1 VITSVAFFAIL
12 VFGAQDRG
20 AQEKVEGPN
29 AINLP
34 SQNPL
39 ITEGDAHYARRQDGR
54 VGALANPRE
63 IALAVASYDR
73 ASEAPDSAEARWK
86 LARALYFLAAYTG
99 QDADGQAA
107 IYEKARRVGDDAIH
121 ILERRAK
128 NRGAAPFEGRAPSD
142 IAAAVLSDRDAAPT
156 FFWTGVA
163 WGQWA
168 LTSGKMKAARTGAAE
183 KIRDDAMIVIALDP
197 EFEEGGG
204 YRILGRLHHQAPK
217 LPFLTPWVSREKA
230 LENLRRA
237 VAVNDRNFV
246 NRHFLA
252 EALADGGAAERAE
265 AVKIE
270 EKIAVD
276 APSPGH
282 LVEDLSTQEEAKK
295 NLVQWKK

>member
-1 VITSVAFFAIL
+1 VIAFALLAVVAMA
-12 VFGAQDRG
+12 G
-20 AQEKVEGPN
+20 AQERVEGPN
-29 AINLP
+29 AINVP

-63 IALAVASYDR
+63 IALAVVSYDR
-73 ASEAPDSAEARWK
+73 ASEAPDNAEARWK
-86 LARALYFLAAYTG
+86 LARALYFQASYTG
-99 QDADGQAA
+99 SDADGQAA
-107 IYEKARRVGDDAIH
+107 IYEKARRAGDDAIR

-128 NRGAAPFEGRAPSD
+128 NRGAAPFEGRPPSD
-142 IAAAVLSDRDAAPT
+142 IAAAVLSDRDASPT
-156 FFWTGVA
+156 FFWTAVA

-183 KIRDDAMIVIALDP
+183 KIRDDASVVIALDP
-197 EFEEGGG
+197 DFEEGGG

-217 LPFLTPWVSREKA
+217 VPFLTSWVSRDKA

-252 EALADGGAAERAE
+252 EALADGGPAERAE
-265 AVKIE
+265 AVQIE
-270 EKIAVD
+270 EKIVAD

-282 LVEDLSTQEEAKK
+282 LVEDLSTQE
-295 NLVQWKK
+295 

>member
-1 VITSVAFFAIL
+1 MNAVVLLAVVALA
-12 VFGAQDRG
+12 G

-29 AINLP
+29 AINVP

-39 ITEGDAHYARRQDGR
+39 ITEGDVHYARRQDGR
-54 VGALANPRE
+54 VGAQANPRE

-73 ASEAPDSAEARWK
+73 AAEAPDSAEARWK
-86 LARALYFLAAYTG
+86 LARALYFQAAYTG
-99 QDADGQAA
+99 QDADSQAA

-142 IAAAVLSDRDAAPT
+142 IAAAVLSDRDASPT
-156 FFWTGVA
+156 FFWTAVA

-183 KIRDDAMIVIALDP
+183 KIRDDASVVIALDP
-197 EFEEGGG
+197 DFEEGGG

-217 LPFLTPWVSREKA
+217 VPFLTSWVSRDKA

-252 EALADGGAAERAE
+252 EALADGGPAERAE
-265 AVKIE
+265 AVQIE
-270 EKIAVD
+270 EKLVAD

-282 LVEDLSTQEEAKK
+282 LVEDLSTQIEAKT
-295 NLVQWKK
+295 NLAKWKK

>member
-1 VITSVAFFAIL
+1 VPDVIAFALLAVVALA
-12 VFGAQDRG
+12 G
-20 AQEKVEGPN
+20 AQERVEGPN
-29 AINLP
+29 AIAVP

-39 ITEGDAHYARRQDGR
+39 VTEGDAHYARRQDGR

-73 ASEAPDSAEARWK
+73 ATEAFDNAEARWK
-86 LARALYFLAAYTG
+86 LARALYFQAAYTG
-99 QDADGQAA
+99 QDADSQAA
-107 IYEKARRVGDDAIH
+107 IYEKARRAGDDAIR

-142 IAAAVLSDRDAAPT
+142 IAAAVLSDRDASPT
-156 FFWTGVA
+156 FFWTAVA

-183 KIRDDAMIVIALDP
+183 KIRDDASVVIALDP

-217 LPFLTPWVSREKA
+217 VPFLTSWVSRDKA

-237 VAVNDRNFV
+237 VAVNDRNLV

-252 EALADGGAAERAE
+252 EALADGGPAERAE
-265 AVKIE
+265 AVRIE
-270 EKIAVD
+270 EKIAAD

-282 LVEDLSTQEEAKK
+282 LVEDLSIQEEAKK
-295 NLVQWKK
+295 NLAKWKK

>member
-1 VITSVAFFAIL
+1 MITSVAFFAIL

>member
-1 VITSVAFFAIL
+1 VPDVIAFALLAVVALA
-12 VFGAQDRG
+12 G
-20 AQEKVEGPN
+20 AQERVEGPN
-29 AINLP
+29 AIAVP

-39 ITEGDAHYARRQDGR
+39 VTEGDAHYARRQDGR

-73 ASEAPDSAEARWK
+73 ATEAFDNAEARWK
-86 LARALYFLAAYTG
+86 LARALYFQAAYTG
-99 QDADGQAA
+99 PDSDSQAA
-107 IYEKARRVGDDAIH
+107 IYEKARRAGDDAIR

-142 IAAAVLSDRDAAPT
+142 IAAAVLSDRDASPT
-156 FFWTGVA
+156 FFWTAVA

-183 KIRDDAMIVIALDP
+183 KIRDDASVVIALDP

-217 LPFLTPWVSREKA
+217 VPFLTSWVSRDKA

-237 VAVNDRNFV
+237 VAVNDRNLV

-252 EALADGGAAERAE
+252 EALADGGPAERAE
-265 AVKIE
+265 AVRIE
-270 EKIAVD
+270 EKIAAD

-282 LVEDLSTQEEAKK
+282 LVEDLSIQEEAKK
-295 NLVQWKK
+295 NLAKWKK

>member
-1 VITSVAFFAIL
+1 VIAFCLVAIFAL
-12 VFGAQDRG
+12 AGV
-20 AQEKVEGPN
+20 QERVEGPN
-29 AINLP
+29 AIALP

-54 VGALANPRE
+54 VGAQANPRE

-73 ASEAPDSAEARWK
+73 AAEAPDSAEARWK
-86 LARALYFLAAYTG
+86 LARALYFQAAYTG
-99 QDADGQAA
+99 QDADSQAA
-107 IYEKARRVGDDAIH
+107 IYEKARRVGDDAIR

-128 NRGAAPFEGRAPSD
+128 NRGAAPFEGRSPSD
-142 IAAAVLSDRDAAPT
+142 IAASVLSDRDASPT
-156 FFWTGVA
+156 FFWTAVA

-183 KIRDDAMIVIALDP
+183 KIRDDASVVIALDP

-204 YRILGRLHHQAPK
+204 HRILGRLHYQAPK
-217 LPFLTPWVSREKA
+217 LPFLTSWVSRDKA

-237 VAVNDRNFV
+237 VTINDRNFV

-252 EALADGGAAERAE
+252 EALADGGPAERAE
-265 AVKIE
+265 GVKIE
-270 EKIAVD
+270 EKIVVD

-295 NLVQWKK
+295 NLEKWKK

>member
-29 AINLP
+29 AIALP

-39 ITEGDAHYARRQDGR
+39 ITEGDVHYARRQDGR
-54 VGALANPRE
+54 VGAQANPRE
-63 IALAVASYDR
+63 IAQAVASYDR
-73 ASEAPDSAEARWK
+73 ASEAPDNAEARWK
-86 LARALYFLAAYTG
+86 LARALYFQAAYTA
-99 QDADGQAA
+99 QDADSQAA

-128 NRGAAPFEGRAPSD
+128 NRGAAPFEGRPPSD
-142 IAAAVLSDRDAAPT
+142 IAAAVLSDRDASPT
-156 FFWTGVA
+156 FFWAAVA

-168 LTSGKMKAARTGAAE
+168 LTSGRLKAARTGAAE
-183 KIRDDAMIVIALDP
+183 KIRDDASVVIALDP

-217 LPFLTPWVSREKA
+217 LPFLTPWVSRDKA

-237 VAVNDRNFV
+237 VAANDHNFV

-252 EALADGGAAERAE
+252 EALADGGPAERAE
-265 AVKIE
+265 AIQIE
-270 EKIAVD
+270 QKLVAD

-282 LVEDLSTQEEAKK
+282 LIEDLSTQEEARK
-295 NLVQWKK
+295 NLTKWKR

>member
-1 VITSVAFFAIL
+1 MFALLAVVAMA
-12 VFGAQDRG
+12 A

-29 AINLP
+29 AISLP

-39 ITEGDAHYARRQDGR
+39 ITEADVHYARRQDGR

-63 IALAVASYDR
+63 DALAVAGYDR
-73 ASEAPDSAEARWK
+73 AAEAPDSAEARWK
-86 LARALYFLAAYTG
+86 LARALYFQAAYTG
-99 QDADGQAA
+99 QDADSQAA

-128 NRGAAPFEGRAPSD
+128 NRGAAPFEGRPTYE
-142 IAAAVLSDRDAAPT
+142 IAASVVSDRDALPT
-156 FFWTGVA
+156 FFWTAVA

-168 LTSGKMKAARTGAAE
+168 LTSGKLKAARTGAAE

-204 YRILGRLHHQAPK
+204 YRLLGRLHHQAPK
-217 LPFLTPWVSREKA
+217 LPFLTSWVSRDKA

-237 VAVNDRNFV
+237 VEINDRNFV

-252 EALADGGAAERAE
+252 EALADGGPAERAE
-265 AVKIE
+265 AVRIE
-270 EKIAVD
+270 EKLVAH

-282 LVEDLSTQEEAKK
+282 LVEDLSIQEEAKR
-295 NLVQWKK
+295 NLAAWKK